1 MEDELFKQIE
11 KELELPIAM
20 AKEMIHRLGKE
31 KALGILGQA
40 FIRYQSARLTKG
52 MEHIPPEKR
61 DLPVYERK
69 VREIVG
75 SYKGNIE
82 IVEASDKAIRLKVKR
97 CIPFEVFKKHGIP
110 EMGLMFCESDFEA
123 TRAVNPKMK
132 LIRTKMLS
140 AGDDECN
147 HLWTMED

>member
-1 MEDELFKQIE
+1 MEDDLFKQME
-11 KELELPIAM
+11 KELELPIAI
-20 AKEMIHRLGKE
+20 AKEMIHSLGKE
-31 KALGILGQA
+31 KALEIIRQA

-61 DLPVYERK
+61 DLTVYGKK
-69 VREIVG
+69 VREIVD

-82 IVEASDKAIRLKVKR
+82 ILEVSEEAIRLKVRR
-97 CIPFEVFKKHGIP
+97 CIPFEIFKKHGIP
-110 EMGLMFCESDFEA
+110 EMGFMFCESDFEA
-123 TRAVNPKMK
+123 TKALNPKMK

-147 HLWTMED
+147 HVWMMEE

>member
-1 MEDELFKQIE
+1 MEDDLFKQME
-11 KELELPIAM
+11 KELELPIAIT
-20 AKEMIHRLGKE
+20 KEMINSLGRQ
-31 KALGILGQA
+31 KALEILLRA
-40 FIRYQSARLTKG
+40 YIRYQSARLIKG

-61 DLPVYERK
+61 DLTVYGKK

-123 TRAVNPKMK
+123 TKAVNPKMK
-132 LIRTKMLS
+132 LVRTKMLS
-140 AGDDECN
+140 VGDDECN
-147 HLWTMED
+147 HIWIMEG

>member
-1 MEDELFKQIE
+1 MEDELFKQME
-11 KELELPIAM
+11 KELELPMAI
-20 AKEMIHRLGKE
+20 AKEMINNLGSE
-31 KALGILGQA
+31 KALGILRQA
-40 FIRYQSARLTKG
+40 FVRYQSARLTKG

-61 DLPVYERK
+61 DLTVYGKK
-69 VREIVG
+69 VREIVD

-82 IVEASDKAIRLKVKR
+82 ILEASDKAIRLKVKH
-97 CIPFEVFKKHGIP
+97 CIPFEIFKKHGIP

-140 AGDDECN
+140 VGDDQCN
-147 HLWTMED
+147 HIWVMED